1 MEWREEIQNGTFILS
16 FTDRNL
22 FFFVASNVMKSQTLD
37 LMLINPMQVLAVYK
51 ICCDDLCLS
60 FLVDLVVYSP
70 GQRFNYKFK

>member
-1 MEWREEIQNGTFILS
+1 MEWREKGKKDGELIFN

-22 FFFVASNVMKSQTLD
+22 IFVSNVMKSQTLD

-51 ICCDDLCLS
+51 ICCDVLCLS
-60 FLVDLVVYSP
+60 FLVDLAVYSP